1 MITQSPTPRFWKRSS
16 FQDAAA
22 PWMFSLPAILFLI
35 AFLVTP
41 FLLAVTYSFT
51 NLRLLSPIPLRFVGL
66 QNYIETFQD
75 PLFYRALANTLA
87 FAVVVVPF
95 QTGLALFLAI
105 LVNQKLLAVKA
116 FRTVYF
122 APVVTVM
129 AVAATIWRILY
140 VPDGGFINGFLGA
153 VSGGT
158 LHPQWLQSTSLALLA
173 IILMSVWQGVGFQMI
188 VLLAGLQDIPAELYE
203 AANIDGAS
211 PWQQFRF
218 VTIPQ
223 LRNPLLFV
231 VTITTI
237 LAFGVFD
244 QIYVMTQG
252 GPLDSTRTLMLMLVD
267 VGYGR
272 QRIGAGSAI
281 AVIFFVMVLAIS
293 LSQRLLIREEAQ

>member
-1 MITQSPTPRFWKRSS
+1 MIIRSSTRYWKRRSY
-16 FQDAAA
+16 QGAAT
-22 PWMFSLPAILFLI
+22 PWLFSLPAILFLL

-41 FLLAVTYSFT
+41 FLLAVIYSFT

-75 PLFYRALANTLA
+75 PTFFRALANTLV
-87 FAVVVVPF
+87 FVVVVVPA
-95 QTGLALFLAI
+95 QTGLALFLAV

-116 FRTVYF
+116 FRTIYF

-153 VSGGT
+153 VSGGA
-158 LHPQWLQSTSLALLA
+158 LHPNWLQSTSTALFA
-173 IILMSVWQGVGFQMI
+173 IIIMSIWQGVGFQMI
-188 VLLAGLQDIPAELYE
+188 VLLAGLQDIPAEMYE

-211 PWQQFRF
+211 GWQQFRF

-237 LAFGVFD
+237 LAFGLFD
-244 QIYVMTQG
+244 QVYVMTQG
-252 GPLDSTRTLMLMLVD
+252 GPLDSTRTLMLDLVD

-272 QRIGAGSAI
+272 QRIGLASAI
-281 AVIFFVMVLAIS
+281 AVIFFVMVLAIN
-293 LSQRLLIREEAQ
+293 LVQRLLIREEAA